1 MDSTAKR
8 CINKFHATES
18 GIRYDS
24 KYDAYVIVTVRFSR
38 SESYSYLFLLDHFV
52 ACECD
57 DHILFNDINKK
68 DRRIFH
74 AMRHLFP
81 F

>member
-24 KYDAYVIVTVRFSR
+24 KYDAYVIV
-38 SESYSYLFLLDHFV
+38 
-52 ACECD
+52 
-57 DHILFNDINKK
+57 
-68 DRRIFH
+68 
-74 AMRHLFP
+74 
-81 F
+81 